1 MSSEVVKLP
10 PRSQWGPAMK
20 ALPTDKQRLFVCAML
35 ETGGRS
41 MTEAARI
48 AGYGSGEHPNA
59 LRVSACR
66 LAHDADILAAMD
78 EESAK
83 RLRSNR
89 ILAVSTLEHIIKSGM
104 KDSDRLKA
112 IEMLLNRTGL
122 HAMSEHKVV
131 TSDTS
136 RSDEEL
142 IKRLRHLAKE
152 SGMPEN
158 ELLRQAGYIDADFT
172 VIEPAPVPQIT
183 APEDEDW

>member
-1 MSSEVVKLP
+1 MPGEVVKLP
-10 PRSQWGPAMK
+10 PRAQWGPAMQ

-48 AGYGSGEHPNA
+48 AGYGSDDGHPNA
-59 LRVSACR
+59 LRVSASR

-142 IKRLRHLAKE
+142 VKRLRHLAKE

-172 VIEPAPVPQIT
+172 VVEPAPQIT